1 MSRIDAD
8 AVRELVAAHGAALVL
23 YARQWCRWPDDAVQE
38 AFVDLV
44 RLSPKPDRPLAWL
57 FIAVRR
63 RALNLA
69 RGERRRAERQRLAAE
84 GREPWFSD
92 DAAGRLTAAEVTT
105 LLEQLDPLDREIM
118 VARIWGGL
126 SFEEVVAVVD
136 RPLSTV
142 HRRYR
147 QALAWLGERM
157 NADDTQAEV
166 KR

>member
-1 MSRIDAD
+1 VSGIDAD
-8 AVRELVAAHGAALVL
+8 AVRELVAAHGATLVL
-23 YARQWCRWPDDAVQE
+23 YARQWCQCPDDAVQE

-44 RLSPKPDRPLAWL
+44 KLSPQPDRPLAWL
-57 FIAVRR
+57 FIAARR

-69 RGERRRAERQRLAAE
+69 RSERRREKRQRLVAE
-84 GREPWFSD
+84 AREPWFSD
-92 DAAGRLTAAEVTT
+92 DAAGRLTAAEVTA
-105 LLEQLDPLDREIM
+105 LLEQLDPLDREIV
-118 VARIWGGL
+118 VARIWGEL

-147 QALAWLGERM
+147 QALAWLGERIS
-157 NADDTQAEV
+157 ADDTQAEV

>member
-23 YARQWCRWPDDAVQE
+23 YARQWCGWPDDAVQA

-44 RLSPKPDRPLAWL
+44 RLSPQPDRPLAWL

-69 RGERRRAERQRLAAE
+69 RGERRREERQRLAAE
-84 GREPWFSD
+84 ASEPWFSD
-92 DAAGRLTAAEVTT
+92 DAAGRLTAAEVMT

-157 NADDTQAEV
+157 NADGTQAEV

>member
-1 MSRIDAD
+1 M
-8 AVRELVAAHGAALVL
+8 
-23 YARQWCRWPDDAVQE
+23 
-38 AFVDLV
+38 DLV
-44 RLSPKPDRPLAWL
+44 RLSPTPDRPLAWL

-69 RGERRRAERQRLAAE
+69 RGERRRAERQRLVAE
-84 GREPWFSD
+84 ARDAWFSGD
-92 DAAGRLTAAEVTT
+92 PVGQLAAAEVAA
-105 LLEQLDPLDREIM
+105 LLETLDPLDREIV

-142 HRRYR
+142 HRHYR
-147 QALAWLGERM
+147 QALAWLGKHM
-157 NADDTQAEV
+157 NADGTQAEV